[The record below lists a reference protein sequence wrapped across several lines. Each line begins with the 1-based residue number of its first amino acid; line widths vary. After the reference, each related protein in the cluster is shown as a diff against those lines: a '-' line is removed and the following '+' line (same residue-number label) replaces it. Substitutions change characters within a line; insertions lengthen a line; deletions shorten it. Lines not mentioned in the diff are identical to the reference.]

1 MYILKAIGPDI
12 KVRNYW
18 LNYLQETADKLVN
31 NGLFAGIE
39 WRVDKGGK
47 NVFVGKSGVQNI
59 ATNEDIPENALYRV
73 YSMTKPLISVLALKM
88 IEEGYMQLNST
99 LAEFDSRFSSMT
111 VLYPDGHL
119 AIADGLITV
128 DHLLTHRA
136 GFSYDFNLGCAV
148 APYYRQAELMENGYR
163 DLGEIIDILSNLPL
177 VFNPGSNWRYSV
189 ATDVL
194 ANLLETV
201 TQKTI
206 KELLSEYIFNPLGM
220 IDTDFTVEMNSQRRI
235 MQVYGVR
242 SLSELPQLERL
253 PHDLSKPA
261 DLGRSHPLDYPE
273 FRRGGYGL
281 FSTIS
286 DYMKFANMLRNGKS
300 EDGQVILSESIWRLM
315 HQTRVSFPKNTFRI
329 NDEPFSGYGWNLIGR
344 VMENIGEAQYAT
356 SLGEFGWSG
365 AAATYFWVDPVKD
378 VTGCLMTQY
387 IGREVPM
394 EGMMQ
399 TAAMRMLSN

>member
-1 MYILKAIGPDI
+1 MDYLLK
-12 KVRNYW
+12 
-18 LNYLQETADKLVN
+18 TADKLVSES
-31 NGLFAGIE
+31 LFAGIE
-39 WRVDKGGK
+39 WRVDQHGK
-47 NVFVGKSGVQNI
+47 NIFAGKCGFQDL
-59 ATNEDIPENALYRV
+59 ATRSEIPENALYRV
-73 YSMTKPLISVLALKM
+73 YSMTKPIISVLVLKL
-88 IEEGYMQLNST
+88 IEEGYLQLTST
-99 LAEFDSRFSSMT
+99 LAEFDNRFSSMT
-111 VLYPDGHL
+111 VLNPDGHL
-119 AIADGLITV
+119 APADGLITV
-128 DHLLTHRA
+128 EHLLTHRA

-163 DLGEIIDILSNLPL
+163 DLSEIIDILSDLPL

-194 ANLLETV
+194 AHLLETV

-206 KELLSEYIFNPLGM
+206 KELLNEYIFNPLQM
-220 IDTDFTVEMNSQRRI
+220 IDTDFTVEINNQRRI

-242 SLSELPQLERL
+242 SLSELPQLKRL

-281 FSTIS
+281 YSTIS
-286 DYMKFANMLRNGKS
+286 DYMKFTNMLRNGKS
-300 EDGQVILSESIWRLM
+300 EDGQVILSESMWHLM
-315 HQTRVSFPKNTFRI
+315 HQTRVSFPNNTFRI

-344 VMENIGEAQYAT
+344 VMENIGEAQYTT

-365 AAATYFWVDPVKD
+365 AAATYFWVDPAKD

-399 TAAMRMLSN
+399 TAAMRMLSS